1 MKRSMAMEANWKSI
15 ITEKK
20 PATFERKSVGWPSH
34 PGREAL
40 AVQIEGAND
49 SIIRIT
55 EKLCKQ
61 DREKKEEVFG
71 DWLHF
76 ELAAQIESQLQ

>member
-1 MKRSMAMEANWKSI
+1 MAMEANWKISHYW
-15 ITEKK
+15 EKK
-20 PATFERKSVGWPSH
+20 AATFERKSVEWPSH
-34 PGREAL
+34 HWRDAL

-49 SIIRIT
+49 SIICIT

-61 DREKKEEVFG
+61 DRKKKEEVLG

-76 ELAAQIESQLQ
+76 ELAAQIESQLR